1 MQGWTLTETVHTSP
15 LLAALSE
22 DAARKAG
29 AEAVLRAPRA
39 APRAS
44 LRESATGPGARGPG
58 GWAVTRRPAERPQV
72 HARQEPASSLKER
85 QPGIKRGVRHGRCLG
100 VRPRSEPS
108 LPAVLGLWGPA
119 VIRDH
124 LRPQGPALPQPIRL
138 AHGTSGTATRG
149 PRRPPPTRRTEVTQK
164 APPPPG
170 ERGSDESP
178 APSGRQGGRGCEAL
192 PGKVAPAHF
201 AASGLW
207 GQGSSVL
214 DPGPSRPVRPRRG
227 AHAGRRDV
235 APTRGLFLNRWG
247 YGKRAAAHVRL
258 CDCQAYVRQFVR
270 VWTELSPE

>member
-72 HARQEPASSLKER
+72 HARQEPASSLEER

-124 LRPQGPALPQPIRL
+124 LRPQGPAQPQPIRL

-164 APPPPG
+164 APPPQESAEVTRVQPLPAARAG
-170 ERGSDESP
+170 AAARHFPASLLPHTLQPAAFGARAAVFSTPALHVLSD
-178 APSGRQGGRGCEAL
+178 
-192 PGKVAPAHF
+192 
-201 AASGLW
+201 
-207 GQGSSVL
+207 
-214 DPGPSRPVRPRRG
+214 RG
-227 AHAGRRDV
+227 AV
-235 APTRGLFLNRWG
+235 PTPAEGTWPPLGGCF
-247 YGKRAAAHVRL
+247 
-258 CDCQAYVRQFVR
+258 
-270 VWTELSPE
+270 